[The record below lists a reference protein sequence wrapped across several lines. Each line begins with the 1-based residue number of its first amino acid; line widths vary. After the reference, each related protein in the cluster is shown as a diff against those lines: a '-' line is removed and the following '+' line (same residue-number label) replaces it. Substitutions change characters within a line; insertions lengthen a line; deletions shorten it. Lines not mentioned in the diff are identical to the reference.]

1 MWSVVGWCSDPLR
14 GPCSL
19 LSSKPKP
26 SYSAT
31 LYTTRSHRKA
41 KCLVPTADMI
51 LTAFFPSP
59 ALHITLL
66 LPPIPAH
73 PQTAVLPIA
82 SPSASP
88 PYFST
93 SLPSLRSRAVG
104 RAVRRRGG
112 AFASSSEPSEQGRG
126 LLEGYLNALDVR
138 GESEATGG
146 RVERII

>member
-1 MWSVVGWCSDPLR
+1 MHPIR
-14 GPCSL
+14 L
-19 LSSKPKP
+19 LLT
-26 SYSAT
+26 T
-31 LYTTRSHRKA
+31 LA
-41 KCLVPTADMI
+41 LA
-51 LTAFFPSP
+51 P
-59 ALHITLL
+59 ALATSFAASSLGSCNG
-66 LPPIPAH
+66 LPHQRRQHQEQVMQLERHLQAH

-126 LLEGYLNALDVR
+126 LLEGYLNALDTR
-138 GESEATGG
+138 PILTKSLSSG
-146 RVERII
+146 IICALGDVLSQYLGTPFPPALP